1 MKYREMHHI
10 VILERDSVRADFR
23 RPNFAH
29 EWVEYPSTTP
39 TDMHQRLAQATIAIS
54 NKVPLR
60 GDLLEKLPRLKMI
73 AVSATGTDH
82 IDLEVCRSRG
92 IVVSNIRGYAVHA
105 VPEHVLMLILA
116 LRRQVISY
124 RDEVSAGRWQKSP
137 VFCLFGHAVTD
148 LHGATLGLIG
158 RGALGQGVARIA
170 EAFGMRVLWGER
182 RNAAELRPGYV
193 AFETLLAEVDVI
205 SLHCPLTLETRG
217 LIGMA
222 ELRAMKRSAIL
233 INASR
238 GGLVDEAA
246 LAAALRQQLIA
257 GAGFD
262 VLSVEPPQDDNPL
275 LAADILALPNFI
287 LTPHVAWSSNTAMD
301 VLADQLIDNIE
312 AFVRGVPQ
320 NRVA

>member
-1 MKYREMHHI
+1 MHPVNHI
-10 VILERDSVRADFR
+10 VFLERDSVRAELR

-29 EWVEYPSTTP
+29 EWVEYPSTAP
-39 TDMHQRLAQATIAIS
+39 RDMQQRLAEATIAIS

-60 GDLLEKLPRLKMI
+60 GDLLEKLPRLQMI

-116 LRRQVISY
+116 LRRQVLSY
-124 RDEVSAGRWQKSP
+124 RDEVVAGRWQRSP
-137 VFCLFGHAVTD
+137 VFCLFGNAVAD

-158 RGALGQGVARIA
+158 RGALGQGVARLA

-182 RNAAELRPGYV
+182 RNAAALRPGYV
-193 AFETLLAEVDVI
+193 AFETLLAEADVI
-205 SLHCPLTLETRG
+205 SLHCPLTPDTRG
-217 LIGMA
+217 MIGMA
-222 ELRAMKRSAIL
+222 ELQAMKRNAIL

-246 LAAALRQQLIA
+246 LAAALRQEVIA

-262 VLSVEPPQDDNPL
+262 VLSVEPPCDDNPL

-287 LTPHVAWSSNTAMD
+287 LTPHIAWSSNTAMD
-301 VLADQLIDNIE
+301 ALADQLIDNIE
-312 AFVRGVPQ
+312 AFIRGVPQ